1 MRIGASSREG
11 QNWNTEPASAVLVL
25 DGRTIAVPLV
35 RFPVLKNT
43 LFSTL
48 LGLFLVAWTPLP
60 GHGQLSLVAGAVH
73 TKDLGGQTGVDAR
86 LGLDP
91 PLMPVGV
98 FVGADYFPARC
109 DPGCKLWG
117 YRAGAIL
124 HTSTPGIQPY
134 ISGAYLVRE
143 RRLGDETE
151 KRFGMALGAGFR
163 VTTGFRIQAE
173 ATWESLG
180 GSLDHWVFRIGL
192 GI

>member
-1 MRIGASSREG
+1 MR
-11 QNWNTEPASAVLVL
+11 TL
-25 DGRTIAVPLV
+25 
-35 RFPVLKNT
+35 VLKNVPLSL
-43 LFSTL
+43 LF
-48 LGLFLVAWTPLP
+48 GLVLVAWTPLP

-86 LGLDP
+86 LALDP
-91 PLMPVGV
+91 PLLPVGV
-98 FVGADYFPARC
+98 FIGADYFPARC

-124 HTSTPGIQPY
+124 HTSTPGLQPY
-134 ISGAYLVRE
+134 VTGAYLVRE
-143 RRLGDETE
+143 RRLGDEAV
-151 KRFGMALGAGFR
+151 KRFGMALGAGLR

-180 GSLDHWVFRIGL
+180 GTLNHWVFRIGL